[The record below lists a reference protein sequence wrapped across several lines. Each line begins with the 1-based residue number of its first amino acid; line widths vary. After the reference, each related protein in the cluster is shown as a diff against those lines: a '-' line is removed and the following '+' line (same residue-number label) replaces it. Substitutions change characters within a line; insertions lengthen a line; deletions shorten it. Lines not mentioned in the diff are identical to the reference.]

1 MNTYPIFDSPLQR
14 SVRCSFALLHNRANR
29 SPAWYGQFVP
39 VTYSLSPEIYP
50 VQMLSLWDC
59 IPSFWLKAPKSVPC
73 FAAAISLGQIR
84 WSSILGGGS
93 WSDQSHQI
101 PHKTRRLGFV
111 IFMAYIVLSSRN
123 QWISGLMSYS
133 ICPWKGKIIWWNM
146 IKLRACLYGGGEHQV
161 GEVTLLGTIL
171 QPRHP
176 GVHFLKI
183 IEWALSTW
191 TRKMLEKHLF
201 WRLML
206 FYTQVAALVGIFSV
220 VAFYCY
226 L

>member
-1 MNTYPIFDSPLQR
+1 MYVTGVQTCALPI
-14 SVRCSFALLHNRANR
+14 SVRRSFPPFRSRLSAPASLQNRANR
-29 SPAWYGQFVP
+29 SPIWYGQFVP

-59 IPSFWLKAPKSVPC
+59 IPCFWLKAPKSVPC

-93 WSDQSHQI
+93 WGDQSHQI

-133 ICPWKGKIIWWNM
+133 ICPWKGEIMWWNM
-146 IKLRACLYGGGEHQV
+146 IKVRACLHGGGEHQV
-161 GEVTLLGTIL
+161 GEVTLLG
-171 QPRHP
+171 R
-176 GVHFLKI
+176 V
-183 IEWALSTW
+183 
-191 TRKMLEKHLF
+191 EK
-201 WRLML
+201 
-206 FYTQVAALVGIFSV
+206 
-220 VAFYCY
+220 
-226 L
+226 